1 MTIETFQ
8 QTINAYYRD
17 HKRPMPWR
25 DIDDTYKILVS
36 EIMLQQTQVPRV
48 LIKYPEFISQFPT
61 FESLSSAS
69 LKDVIAAWQGMGY
82 NRRAKY
88 LKLIAEQV
96 ISAYDGKLP
105 DNPIVLDS
113 LPGIGPG
120 TAGSLAV
127 FAYNRP
133 AVFIETNIRRV
144 FIHFF
149 FQEQEDIDDKQIYP
163 LVEQSLSGQD
173 PRQWYYALMDYGT
186 MLGAGKENANRRS
199 RHYSVQSKFEGSD
212 RQIRGAI
219 LKSLVQHNEIEEKQL
234 ITFIQKDESR
244 TRIVL
249 EQMEKEGMVVRDNNR
264 YSLPD

>member
-8 QTINAYYRD
+8 QTINAYSRD

-61 FESLSSAS
+61 FESLANAS
-69 LKDVIAAWQGMGY
+69 LKEVIATWQGMGY

-127 FAYNRP
+127 FAYNKP

-186 MLGAGKENANRRS
+186 MLGVTTENANKKS
-199 RHYSVQSKFEGSD
+199 KHYSVQSKFEGSD

-219 LKSLVQHNEIEEKQL
+219 LKALVKESKMNE
-234 ITFIQKDESR
+234 ESIIKAVENDATR
-244 TRIVL
+244 TRDIL
-249 EQMEKEGMVVRDNNR
+249 SRMEKEGMIVRDSNQFH
-264 YSLPD
+264 LPE